1 MDNHFTTAV
10 LDIGLTQIKLVVAT
24 QSNSRLHICGAFST
38 PTKGI
43 VQGEIKSSKD
53 LMNSIKVVLERAR
66 QSQLAVNEVHV
77 LLPNVGL
84 TLTRQKA
91 MRPTDI
97 ASRKVTDD
105 LLKKVRAEINR
116 NATKQF
122 ESYRLTAIDYVPI
135 SYTLDAGTTTSKA
148 PIGSYT
154 NNVLVDAYVILASQS
169 FAVQLSEIIDS
180 LNCTVL
186 SMQISAFQAVY
197 AQIRPEMLKD
207 SVMVA
212 DIGGQ
217 TTTLYTMTNRLIEAV
232 QVIAI
237 GGSMLTSVLAEWW
250 KIPYDQAESYKCL
263 AGSAYSHDK
272 NEVLF
277 EPQLANQ
284 NLNEQAMANLI
295 EDKITEL
302 AEYIQRMK
310 KLLPTNKVI
319 PILITGGSA
328 NLDGIETK
336 LEMMTHVEVLNGIPL
351 EVGGRHGQYAAAI
364 GRLKLLLLPQS

>member
-1 MDNHFTTAV
+1 MDHLTTAV
-10 LDIGLTQIKLVVAT
+10 LDIGLTQVKLVVANT
-24 QSNSRLHICGAFST
+24 SNQRLHICGAFST

-43 VQGEIKSSKD
+43 VQGEIKSPKD

-66 QSQLAVNEVHV
+66 QSQLSVNELHV

-91 MRPTDI
+91 MKSTEV

-116 NATKQF
+116 SAIKQF
-122 ESYRLTAIDYVPI
+122 ESYRLTVIDYVPI
-135 SYTLDAGTTTSKA
+135 SYTLDAGTTSTKA
-148 PIGSYT
+148 PLGSYT
-154 NNVLVDAYVILASQS
+154 NNVLVDAYVVLASQA
-169 FAVQLSEIIDS
+169 FAMQLSELLES
-180 LNCTVL
+180 LNCTIK
-186 SMQISAFQAVY
+186 SMRISAFQAVY
-197 AQIRPEMLKD
+197 AHIRPELLKD

-217 TTTLYTMTNRLIEAV
+217 TTTLYTLTNRLIEAV
-232 QVIAI
+232 QVIPI
-237 GGSMLTSVLAEWW
+237 GGSLFTSVLSEWW
-250 KIPYDQAESYKCL
+250 KIPLDQAEAYKCL
-263 AGSAYSHDK
+263 AGSAFSQDK
-272 NEVLF
+272 NEVLL
-277 EPQLANQ
+277 EPHLTNQ

-302 AEYIQRMK
+302 AGYIQRML
-310 KLLPTNKVI
+310 KLLPTNKTI

-336 LEMMTHVEVLNGIPL
+336 LEMMTRVEVLSGIPL
-351 EVGGRHGQYAAAI
+351 EIGGRHGQYAAAI
-364 GRLKLLLLPQS
+364 GCLKQLLLGFN